1 MFKAQHFVTAA
12 AWENSVVNCFLKKL
26 SHSTTGTTSPTRGRK
41 EEREGFLWHGI
52 LSWEFSKGGPQTSS
66 SSITWELG
74 HRLLG
79 SLPDQLRHSEGGAQW
94 TGISHA
100 FQAIGM
106 HAQVS
111 GSLCYMMNKISQNY
125 VLFRSL
131 CIYFWGLNFPLCSFY
146 CCIKKHPKIHKHKEP
161 FIIVSPGPRNG
172 LSRAVAMQ
180 SLLQVQ
186 TGGDEAR
193 EVLTGLR
200 GGSSY
205 GQQRA
210 GSLSERSYL
219 WPIHEASHTWCSQ
232 DSSSI
237 AEGLASKTEHLK
249 CRQRSRQKLPFL
261 CPKGLLTSFS
271 SINLFLS

>member
-1 MFKAQHFVTAA
+1 MEGK
-12 AWENSVVNCFLKKL
+12 
-26 SHSTTGTTSPTRGRK
+26 
-41 EEREGFLWHGI
+41 EREGFLWHHGI

-74 HRLLG
+74 HRILG

-111 GSLCYMMNKISQNY
+111 GSLCYMTNKISQNY
-125 VLFRSL
+125 VPFRSL

-172 LSRAVAMQ
+172 LSRAVAMH
-180 SLLQVQ
+180 SLSCRCRQEVMRPE
-186 TGGDEAR
+186 EAW
-193 EVLTGLR
+193 R
-200 GGSSY
+200 GSGVAPHMASKGWKLIWAVIPVTCPWGFSY
-205 GQQRA
+205 MTFSGQQLHCRGA
-210 GSLSERSYL
+210 GLQNGASQVSPEKQE
-219 WPIHEASHTWCSQ
+219 EAA
-232 DSSSI
+232 I
-237 AEGLASKTEHLK
+237 
-249 CRQRSRQKLPFL
+249 PV
-261 CPKGLLTSFS
+261 P
-271 SINLFLS
+271 